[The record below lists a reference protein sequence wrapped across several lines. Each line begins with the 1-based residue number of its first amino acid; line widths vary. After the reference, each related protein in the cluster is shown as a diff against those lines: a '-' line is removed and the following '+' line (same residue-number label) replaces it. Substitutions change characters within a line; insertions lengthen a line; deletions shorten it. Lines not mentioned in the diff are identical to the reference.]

1 MGIIISFAMN
11 AIALCCA
18 WVLATRY
25 LRVEGRAGFLI
36 SVFLLYFSQIV
47 ISELILGISGLL
59 NAANLITLNLFFFF
73 VIGIISRKKKPK
85 PFTGAVISG
94 LDFKKDKTALL
105 LLVIILVF
113 GTVKV
118 LINLVNPP
126 FGWDSLNYHFSFP
139 VEWLKHGNLSTPI
152 TINDDPAPTYYPING
167 SLYYLWL
174 MMPLRNVFL
183 ADLGQLPFFVLA
195 ALAVYAISRK
205 LGIRKNYS
213 FYAACLFC
221 LIPNFFKQLQV
232 AYVDVMVAAL
242 FLSAVT
248 FIFLLNK
255 EFKAGTVLCFALS
268 LGLLIGTKTAALPYA
283 LILFIAFLVLCFK
296 NIRKAYLLILAA
308 VFIVVLG
315 GFSYIRNLLEVGNA
329 FYPLDFKIFGKVIF
343 KGVMDMA
350 TFSAHF
356 KSGDYGVG
364 KLLFHEG
371 LGAQTLIFVLPSVFL
386 ALPIALIKRRR
397 LDFSSCFF
405 LVLPIMLYSAFY
417 YLIPLKNARYLY
429 PFLGAGI
436 IAGFYM
442 IESLNFKELPIKV
455 IVALCGLISMSEL
468 AKRQELTVGIIVT
481 IIAFFLAPV
490 IFKRINLRRFS
501 SRPATLIF
509 VTFSAVFALIA
520 LNKYYEKNEFHRY
533 KKMVKYSGFWPDAAK
548 AWEWLDQNTD
558 GENIAYVGR
567 PVAFPLYGENF
578 KNNVYYVSVNKT
590 DPARLEY
597 YAQGNYR
604 WGYDFLSLHKNLEEK
619 GNYRQDA
626 SYEAWLGN
634 LLRRNTDLLF
644 VYSLH
649 QTKDILFPI
658 EDSWAKANP
667 QKFSELFSNGTVH
680 IYRIIK

>member
-1 MGIIISFAMN
+1 MGIIILFVMN
-11 AIALCCA
+11 AIVICCA
-18 WVLATRY
+18 WLLASRS
-25 LRVEGRAGFLI
+25 LRVEGRAFFLI

-47 ISELILGISGLL
+47 ISELILGILGVL
-59 NAANLITLNLFFFF
+59 NLANLITLNLLFFLI
-73 VIGIISRKKKPK
+73 IGIISLKKKPMSVSVA
-85 PFTGAVISG
+85 GISG
-94 LDFKKDKTALL
+94 LNFKKDKAALL

-126 FGWDSLNYHFSFP
+126 FGWDSLNYHFAFP
-139 VEWLKHGNLSTPI
+139 VEWLKHANLVNPI

-174 MMPLRNVFL
+174 MIPLRNVFL
-183 ADLGQLPFFVLA
+183 ADLGQLPFFILA
-195 ALAVYAISRK
+195 AIAVYAISRK

-221 LIPNFFKQLQV
+221 IIPNFFKQLQV
-232 AYVDVMVAAL
+232 AYVDVMVAGL
-242 FLSAVT
+242 FLSAVA

-255 EFKAGTVLCFALS
+255 KFNASPVLFFALS
-268 LGLLIGTKTAALPYA
+268 LGLLLGTKTAALPYA
-283 LILFIAFLVLCFK
+283 SILFIAFLVLCCR
-296 NIRKAYLLILAA
+296 NIQKAYLLILA
-308 VFIVVLG
+308 IVIIAVLG
-315 GFSYIRNLLEVGNA
+315 GFSYIRNLLEVGNP
-329 FYPLDFKIFGKVIF
+329 FYPLNYKLAGRVIF

-350 TFSAHF
+350 TFGAHF
-356 KSGDYGVG
+356 KTGDYCIG

-386 ALPIALIKRRR
+386 ALPIALIKRRK
-397 LDFSSCFF
+397 LDFNLCFF
-405 LVLPIMLYSAFY
+405 LILPILLYLAFN

-429 PFLGAGI
+429 PFLGVGI
-436 IAGFYM
+436 IAGFYA
-442 IESLNFKELPIKV
+442 IESLNIKELPIKV
-455 IVALCGLISMSEL
+455 IVALCGLASMSEL

-481 IIAFFLAPV
+481 FIVFFLGPV
-490 IFKRINLRRFS
+490 LFKRLNWRKFS
-501 SRPATLIF
+501 SRPAVIIFGILVAVIVLIG
-509 VTFSAVFALIA
+509 

-548 AWEWLDQNTD
+548 AWEWLDENTD
-558 GENIAYVGR
+558 WDNIAYVGR
-567 PVAFPLYGENF
+567 PVAFPLYGKGF
-578 KNNVYYVSVNKT
+578 KNNVYYVSVNIT

-597 YAQGNYR
+597 FPKGHYS
-604 WGYDFLSLHKNLEEK
+604 WGYDFVSLHKNLEEN

-634 LLRRNTDLLF
+634 LLRRKADLLF

-649 QTKDILFPI
+649 QTKDLLFPI

-667 QKFSELFSNGTVH
+667 QRLNLLFSNGTVH